1 MRSLFTV
8 TGAWWRNWKAA
19 RANAERLERCGADE
33 VRRIAG
39 DVGVSASEL
48 RALAGKWPVAA
59 ESLDRRLAA
68 LGLDPAEMTR
78 SAPRV
83 MQDLQRV
90 CSLCTETRECRHD
103 LAARPS
109 DPAWRGYCPNVATL
123 DVLAAERE
131 PAGKVN

>member
-1 MRSLFTV
+1 MKSLLTV
-8 TGAWWRNWKAA
+8 TGIWWRNWRAA

-39 DVGVSASEL
+39 DLGVSTHEL
-48 RALAGKWPVAA
+48 RALAGKWPDAA
-59 ESLDRRLAA
+59 ESLGRRLAA
-68 LGLDPAEMTR
+68 LGLAPAEIRR
-78 SAPRV
+78 SEPRV

-109 DPAWRGYCPNVATL
+109 APAWRGYCPNVATL

-131 PAGKVN
+131 PAGKAN